1 MDSIRVEI
9 GRALRRL
16 RRSRGL
22 KLRDVSERSEGRFKP
37 TSVAGYER
45 AERSISLERFIEI
58 CRLYGAPPERVLSD
72 VMRAVEGRT
81 EPEIDLAALG
91 SISGIEAGLISA
103 FVHQVRSL
111 RGEAAGDRI
120 ILREGDLEVL
130 ATAAGKR
137 PEELARVLREGAR
150 REMDQGS

>member
-1 MDSIRVEI
+1 VDSIRVEI

-81 EPEIDLAALG
+81 EPEIDLTALG

-111 RGEAAGDRI
+111 RGEAVGDRI
-120 ILREGDLEVL
+120 VLREGDLEVL

-137 PEELARVLREGAR
+137 PEDLARALREGAGR
-150 REMDQGS
+150 DLDQG

>member
-111 RGEAAGDRI
+111 RGEAAGDR
-120 ILREGDLEVL
+120 
-130 ATAAGKR
+130 
-137 PEELARVLREGAR
+137 
-150 REMDQGS
+150 

>member
-58 CRLYGAPPERVLSD
+58 CRLYGAPPERVLAD

-81 EPEIDLAALG
+81 EPEIDLTALG

-137 PEELARVLREGAR
+137 PEELARALREGAR
-150 REMDQGS
+150 RETDQV

>member
-81 EPEIDLAALG
+81 EPEIDLTALG

-111 RGEAAGDRI
+111 RGEAVGDRI
-120 ILREGDLEVL
+120 VLREGDLEVL

-137 PEELARVLREGAR
+137 PEDLARALREGAGR
-150 REMDQGS
+150 DLDQG

>member
-1 MDSIRVEI
+1 MDSLRIEI

-22 KLRDVSERSEGRFKP
+22 KLRDVSDRSQGRFKP

-45 AERSISLERFIEI
+45 AERSISLERFVEI
-58 CRLYGAPPERVLSD
+58 CRLYEAPPERVLAD
-72 VMRAVEGRT
+72 VMRTIEGRV
-81 EPEIDLAALG
+81 EPEIDLATLG
-91 SISGIEAGLISA
+91 SIGGIEAGLISA

-111 RGEAAGDRI
+111 RGEGAAGDRI

-137 PEELARVLREGAR
+137 PDELAHILRVGAR
-150 REMDQGS
+150 GEPE

>member
-1 MDSIRVEI
+1 MESLRVEI

-22 KLRDVSERSEGRFKP
+22 KLRDVSVRSSGRFKP

-45 AERSISLERFIEI
+45 AERSISLERFVEI
-58 CRLYGAPPERVLSD
+58 CRLYEAPPERVLGD
-72 VMRAVEGRT
+72 VMRTIEGRV
-81 EPEIDLAALG
+81 EPEIDLATLG
-91 SISGIEAGLISA
+91 AISGIEAGLISA

-111 RGEAAGDRI
+111 RGEGAGDRI

-137 PEELARVLREGAR
+137 PDELAQLLRIGVR
-150 REMDQGS
+150 REPEPE